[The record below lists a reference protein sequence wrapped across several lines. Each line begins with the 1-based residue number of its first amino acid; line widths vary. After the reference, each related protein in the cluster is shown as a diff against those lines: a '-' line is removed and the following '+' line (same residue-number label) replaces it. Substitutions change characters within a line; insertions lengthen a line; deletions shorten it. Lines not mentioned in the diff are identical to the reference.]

1 MSRHPYYILEDVLKH
16 ARRFLGSETLLV
28 EHPPGPYP
36 FLQPLCR
43 IEEGLASN
51 GHWLNHFYLEY
62 KVRLSELPAN
72 PFSIGLRRAIDRL
85 PELVGMRFQNW
96 GWAYALNPDG
106 LQEIRDRLGAHKACT
121 YLPLLDAAL
130 SWRLGR
136 YVARHETADELADE
150 AEKLGIKPT
159 MTPDEGEKAIWDRHR
174 VWYMTPALAEK
185 IPIVSPEE
193 HAQLGEA
200 VDELERHVRRL
211 ESLEKLRE
219 YAESL
224 NRDQRP
230 DGPADGTEAPGTEPS
245 PVDASGEPTLTT
257 IPSSSDVD
265 GNQMVLLIHG
275 IRTQADWGPMVR
287 SKLEI
292 PGQVEVVP
300 IKYGYFDALRFWF
313 PFWTRRRPVEHV
325 YTQIRVALQR
335 SRKTHPEAKLS
346 IIAHS
351 FGTYVVGKIL
361 QRHFD
366 LHIHRLILCGSVL
379 PQDFPWEQYQGRFDD
394 KRAINECGKADI
406 WPVLAK
412 SLSWGYGASGTHGLV
427 NEGSGIHGAVSK
439 ARTSRERSFPH
450 QTMSLLKLHSPTLH

>member
-1 MSRHPYYILEDVLKH
+1 MVAPHVSPSVLFLVDILKH
-16 ARRFLGSETLLV
+16 ARRLLGSETLLT

-36 FLQPLCR
+36 FLEPLFR

-62 KVRLSELPAN
+62 KVQLSELPAN

-96 GWAYALNPDG
+96 GWIYALNPNG
-106 LQEIRDRLGAHKACT
+106 LQEIHDRLEAHRART

-130 SWRLGR
+130 SWRLGKNLP
-136 YVARHETADELADE
+136 RHEGADE

-159 MTPDEGEKAIWDRHR
+159 MTSEEGEKVIWDQHR
-174 VWYMTPALAEK
+174 VWYMTPALAGK
-185 IPIVSPEE
+185 IPVVSPEQ
-193 HAQLGEA
+193 HAQLGEV
-200 VDELERHVRRL
+200 VDELERQFRRL
-211 ESLEKLRE
+211 EPPVRLM
-219 YAESL
+219 
-224 NRDQRP
+224 
-230 DGPADGTEAPGTEPS
+230 DGPRDGTEAPAIESTLARAPGKDAFATAPS
-245 PVDASGEPTLTT
+245 LSGL
-257 IPSSSDVD
+257 D
-265 GNQMVLLIHG
+265 GNQIVLLIHG

-313 PFWTRRRPVEHV
+313 PFWTRHRPVEHV

-366 LHIHRLILCGSVL
+366 LHIHRLILWFGTTPRL
-379 PQDFPWEQYQGRFDD
+379 P
-394 KRAINECGKADI
+394 
-406 WPVLAK
+406 V
-412 SLSWGYGASGTHGLV
+412 
-427 NEGSGIHGAVSK
+427 GAVP
-439 ARTSRERSFPH
+439 REIR
-450 QTMSLLKLHSPTLH
+450 